1 MKRYTRTNGEYLG
14 TCECGCGE
22 ALYEHIWRTQS
33 GGIGCRSKPRFS
45 PGHSLR
51 IHRADRTGVA
61 DITPAMRGRKALI
74 LPLGNELH
82 ETIQR
87 RRSEL
92 GLSQNEM
99 LALLGWKGP
108 NNLSRYRF
116 KPNIMRSTLH
126 RTLDRLYADEG
137 GWVEGGKL
145 WALVRERQAYWG
157 MTDDEM
163 GAVLRTTEARWIG
176 KATARRILL
185 TLTGSRR
192 PCEFEQIRTQRE
204 TARHQRAEYRAKSA
218 EREAS

>member
-1 MKRYTRTNGEYLG
+1 
-14 TCECGCGE
+14 
-22 ALYEHIWRTQS
+22 
-33 GGIGCRSKPRFS
+33 
-45 PGHSLR
+45 
-51 IHRADRTGVA
+51 
-61 DITPAMRGRKALI
+61 MRGRKALI
-74 LPLGNELH
+74 LPLGGELH

-116 KPNIMRSTLH
+116 KPNIMRATLQ
-126 RTLDRLYADEG
+126 RTLDSLYADDG
-137 GWVEGGKL
+137 GWVEADKL
-145 WALVRERQAYWG
+145 WALVRERQALWG

-163 GAVLRTTEARWIG
+163 SAILGTTEARWIG

-185 TLTGSRR
+185 TLTSPRR

-204 TARHQRAEYRAKSA
+204 SARHQRVEYRAKSA
-218 EREAS
+218 ERQAS